1 MKIAVAV
8 DSMKGSLTSLEA
20 GEAVKEGILKADPS
34 AEVRVFPLA
43 DGGEGTQ
50 EALTK
55 GLGGKEVRCRVKGP
69 MGRPVDAVY
78 GMAEE
83 KKLAVLEMAS
93 AAGITLVS
101 PEERDP
107 LHAATYGVGELIR
120 DAVKRGCR
128 QFIIG
133 IGGSATT
140 DGGLGM
146 LQALGYE
153 FLDEEG
159 NPVPADPSGMDRIAA
174 IRSDHVLPE
183 LKECSFQAACD
194 AFSYTHLDVYK
205 RQVMDH
211 PIEISPLT
219 KKKPDNPEYVERFE
233 FFMNGWEMANAY
245 SELND
250 PIDQRERFKAQEA
263 LLAQGDEEA
272 NTTDEDFLNAL
283 EIGMP
288 PTGGIG
294 FGIDRMCMLLT
305 DSAAIRD
312 VLLFPTMKSLG
323 GSDSG
328 KAEKSTGDGK
338 KTAGEAAAKTGEKID
353 FSKVQIEPLFEDM
366 VDFETF
372 SKSDFRAVKVKECE
386 AVPKSKKLLKFV
398 LDDGTENDRIILS
411 GIHEYYEPEELV
423 GKTCIA
429 ITNLPPRKMM
439 GIDSCGMLISAVH
452 QEEGEERL
460 HLLMVDEHIPAGA
473 KLY

>member
-34 AEVRVFPLA
+34 AEVKVFPLA

-153 FLDEEG
+153 FLDEE
-159 NPVPADPSGMDRIAA
+159 
-174 IRSDHVLPE
+174 
-183 LKECSFQAACD
+183 
-194 AFSYTHLDVYK
+194 
-205 RQVMDH
+205 
-211 PIEISPLT
+211 
-219 KKKPDNPEYVERFE
+219 
-233 FFMNGWEMANAY
+233 
-245 SELND
+245 
-250 PIDQRERFKAQEA
+250 
-263 LLAQGDEEA
+263 
-272 NTTDEDFLNAL
+272 
-283 EIGMP
+283 
-288 PTGGIG
+288 
-294 FGIDRMCMLLT
+294 
-305 DSAAIRD
+305 
-312 VLLFPTMKSLG
+312 
-323 GSDSG
+323 
-328 KAEKSTGDGK
+328 
-338 KTAGEAAAKTGEKID
+338 
-353 FSKVQIEPLFEDM
+353 
-366 VDFETF
+366 
-372 SKSDFRAVKVKECE
+372 
-386 AVPKSKKLLKFV
+386 
-398 LDDGTENDRIILS
+398 
-411 GIHEYYEPEELV
+411 
-423 GKTCIA
+423 
-429 ITNLPPRKMM
+429 
-439 GIDSCGMLISAVH
+439 
-452 QEEGEERL
+452 
-460 HLLMVDEHIPAGA
+460 
-473 KLY
+473 

>member
-34 AEVRVFPLA
+34 AEVKVFPLA

-55 GLGGKEVRCRVKGP
+55 GLGGKEMRCRVKGP

-194 AFSYTHLDVYK
+194 VTNPLCGPNGAVRVFGGQKGIREKEMEQWDSRIARYASVCEAFTGRSS
-205 RQVMDH
+205 R
-211 PIEISPLT
+211 
-219 KKKPDNPEYVERFE
+219 
-233 FFMNGWEMANAY
+233 
-245 SELND
+245 EL
-250 PIDQRERFKAQEA
+250 PGAGAAGGLGFA
-263 LLAQGDEEA
+263 LLNFLQAELKPGAELVLETVRLEEELRDCDLVITGEGRLDGQTVMGKAPIRTAQLAKRWGIPVAAVAGAAGPEAVRCNEAGIDAFFPIPSAPLSLEEA
-272 NTTDEDFLNAL
+272 MEKETARKNLSLTAEQIIRLLQAFQS
-283 EIGMP
+283 
-288 PTGGIG
+288 GG
-294 FGIDRMCMLLT
+294 R
-305 DSAAIRD
+305 
-312 VLLFPTMKSLG
+312 
-323 GSDSG
+323 
-328 KAEKSTGDGK
+328 
-338 KTAGEAAAKTGEKID
+338 
-353 FSKVQIEPLFEDM
+353 
-366 VDFETF
+366 
-372 SKSDFRAVKVKECE
+372 
-386 AVPKSKKLLKFV
+386 
-398 LDDGTENDRIILS
+398 
-411 GIHEYYEPEELV
+411 
-423 GKTCIA
+423 
-429 ITNLPPRKMM
+429 RK
-439 GIDSCGMLISAVH
+439 
-452 QEEGEERL
+452 
-460 HLLMVDEHIPAGA
+460 
-473 KLY
+473 

>member
-34 AEVRVFPLA
+34 AEVKVFPLA

-183 LKECSFQAACD
+183 LKECSFRCDQFSLRAQWSSAGLWRPERHPGAGNGAVGQPHSAVRVGLRSLYRAEQPGTSGRGSGRRPGICAAE
-194 AFSYTHLDVYK
+194 FSSG
-205 RQVMDH
+205 R
-211 PIEISPLT
+211 IEA
-219 KKKPDNPEYVERFE
+219 
-233 FFMNGWEMANAY
+233 G
-245 SELND
+245 
-250 PIDQRERFKAQEA
+250 
-263 LLAQGDEEA
+263 G
-272 NTTDEDFLNAL
+272 
-283 EIGMP
+283 G
-288 PTGGIG
+288 TGAG
-294 FGIDRMCMLLT
+294 
-305 DSAAIRD
+305 DSA
-312 VLLFPTMKSLG
+312 
-323 GSDSG
+323 SG
-328 KAEKSTGDGK
+328 RRA
-338 KTAGEAAAKTGEKID
+338 AG
-353 FSKVQIEPLFEDM
+353 L
-366 VDFETF
+366 
-372 SKSDFRAVKVKECE
+372 
-386 AVPKSKKLLKFV
+386 
-398 LDDGTENDRIILS
+398 
-411 GIHEYYEPEELV
+411 
-423 GKTCIA
+423 
-429 ITNLPPRKMM
+429 
-439 GIDSCGMLISAVH
+439 
-452 QEEGEERL
+452 
-460 HLLMVDEHIPAGA
+460 
-473 KLY
+473 